1 MVAHSYIHYAMGAST
16 SSARLVRL
24 ERTNPELPRYQL
36 VSRLATGGM
45 AEVFLALMPGS
56 CGSTKPVVI
65 KRLWPELARDPEH
78 FQMFL
83 DEVRLSLSLHHPNVI
98 HAYESGNDGDFPYLA
113 MEYLDGQSFKHLLDR
128 VQGEGGL
135 SLPLSLK
142 VICDVLA
149 GLEYVHGLA
158 DLSGRPLHIVHC
170 DVSPQNVFVTC
181 DGAVKLI
188 DFGIAQS
195 AMTQN
200 PARSRGTK
208 GRMAYIAPEQ
218 IVGEAVDHRA
228 DLFSVG
234 VMLWE
239 AVVGQR
245 LWNGLT
251 DGEIIQRLLSQEP
264 PPRLPRGQ
272 GFPPGLAAICARA
285 LALDP
290 RERYGSAAEFESD
303 LTTISTGSMP
313 AQTRLLGGL
322 VTRVFAN
329 SRALSRTMIQQS
341 LPSDKIPSGP
351 TLTTSTKDLTA
362 HGENGDKRT
371 SSSSDERRPSGPLLA
386 TMHDDITQ
394 VGPLSPQ
401 GTQRARWRLR
411 IAALLL
417 LGTAGIA
424 GSSLLPKRAQEP
436 FAALVARAPG
446 LPAPSKAATAATAPP
461 QEAQAPAQPQ
471 PPSEEHRASPPA
483 SISFGHSIKSW
494 VTTAAGKHARPA
506 QTQASMASAEA
517 VRPSAQD
524 VFDTPM
530 RRVLPPRPARAI
542 DREDPYGP

>member
-1 MVAHSYIHYAMGAST
+1 MGAST
-16 SSARLVRL
+16 SSARLLRL

-36 VSRLATGGM
+36 VSRIATGGM

-56 CGSTKPVVI
+56 CGLTKPVVI

-83 DEVRLSLSLHHPNVI
+83 DEVRLSLCLHHPNVI

-113 MEYLDGQSFKHLLDR
+113 MEYLDGQSFKHILDR
-128 VQGEGGL
+128 VRGEGGL

-142 VICDVLA
+142 IICDVLA
-149 GLEYVHGLA
+149 GLDYVHGLA
-158 DLSGRPLHIVHC
+158 DLSGRPLRIVHC

-195 AMTQN
+195 AMSQH
-200 PARSRGTK
+200 PPRARGIK
-208 GRMAYIAPEQ
+208 GRMAYMAPEQ
-218 IVGEAVDHRA
+218 LVGESVDHRA

-239 AVVGQR
+239 AAVGQR
-245 LWNGLT
+245 LWHGLT
-251 DGEIIQRLLSQEP
+251 DGEVMQRLLSQEP
-264 PPRLPRGQ
+264 PPHLPRGL

-290 RERYGSAAEFESD
+290 NDRYASASEFESD
-303 LTTISTGSMP
+303 LAAVSTGSMP

-322 VTRVFAN
+322 VARVFAR

-341 LPSDKIPSGP
+341 LPSDGMPGGSPVANPEKELPAYSE
-351 TLTTSTKDLTA
+351 D
-362 HGENGDKRT
+362 GDRHRCDG
-371 SSSSDERRPSGPLLA
+371 SNERRPSGPFLA

-394 VGPLSPQ
+394 VVLPPPQ
-401 GTQRARWRLR
+401 PAHRTRRLPW
-411 IAALLL
+411 IAALLS
-417 LGTAGIA
+417 LGAAGLA
-424 GSSLLPKRAQEP
+424 GSLLLPEGAHER
-436 FAALVARAPG
+436 FATLVARPPSPPEPTPDKAVIGPT
-446 LPAPSKAATAATAPP
+446 APSQDP
-461 QEAQAPAQPQ
+461 QELVPVEPRVDEPRAGSQPSSVTVGY
-471 PPSEEHRASPPA
+471 P
-483 SISFGHSIKSW
+483 IKSW
-494 VTTAAGKHARPA
+494 TTAAFGRRFRPA
-506 QTQASMASAEA
+506 RAQASATNTEIVSP
-517 VRPSAQD
+517 RRQD

-530 RRVLPPRPARAI
+530 RQVLPSRLVHAI

>member
-1 MVAHSYIHYAMGAST
+1 MGASN

-83 DEVRLSLSLHHPNVI
+83 DEMRLSLCLHHPNVI

-113 MEYLDGQSFKHLLDR
+113 MEYLDGQSFKHILDR
-128 VQGEGGL
+128 VRGEGGL

-149 GLEYVHGLA
+149 GLDYVHGLV
-158 DLSGRPLHIVHC
+158 DLSGRSLHIVHC

-200 PARSRGTK
+200 PSRSRGTK
-208 GRMAYIAPEQ
+208 GRVAYIAPEQ

-251 DGEIIQRLLSQEP
+251 DGEIMQRLLSREP

-290 RERYGSAAEFESD
+290 SERYGTAAEFESD
-303 LTTISTGSMP
+303 LATISTGSMP

-322 VTRVFAN
+322 VTRVFAS

-341 LPSDKIPSGP
+341 LPCDQIPSAP
-351 TLTTSTKDLTA
+351 TLTTSTKDSTA
-362 HGENGDKRT
+362 HGENGDNRT

-394 VGPLSPQ
+394 VGPRPPR
-401 GTQRARWRLR
+401 GAARWRLR

-424 GSSLLPKRAQEP
+424 GSRLLPKRAQEP
-436 FAALVARAPG
+436 VAALAARAHG
-446 LPAPSKAATAATAPP
+446 LPEPAPSKAATAAPVPP
-461 QEAQAPAQPQ
+461 QEAQEPGQPQ
-471 PPSEEHRASPPA
+471 PPSEEHRATSPA
-483 SISFGHSIKSW
+483 SISVGHPIKSW

-517 VRPSAQD
+517 VPPRAQD
-524 VFDTPM
+524 VFDMPM
-530 RRVLPPRPARAI
+530 RRVLPARPARAI

>member
-1 MVAHSYIHYAMGAST
+1 
-16 SSARLVRL
+16 
-24 ERTNPELPRYQL
+24 
-36 VSRLATGGM
+36 M

-78 FQMFL
+78 LQMFV
-83 DEVRLSLSLHHPNVI
+83 DEVRLSLCLHHPNVI

-113 MEYLDGQSFKHLLDR
+113 MEYLDGQSFKHILDR
-128 VQGEGGL
+128 VRGEGGL

-149 GLEYVHGLA
+149 GLDYVHGLV
-158 DLSGRPLHIVHC
+158 DLSGRSLHIVHC

-181 DGAVKLI
+181 DGAIKLI

-200 PARSRGTK
+200 PPRSRGTK
-208 GRMAYIAPEQ
+208 GRLAYMAPEQ

-234 VMLWE
+234 AMLWE

-251 DGEIIQRLLSQEP
+251 DGEIMQRLLSREP

-303 LTTISTGSMP
+303 LATISTGSMP

-322 VTRVFAN
+322 VTRVFAS

-341 LPSDKIPSGP
+341 LPSDNLPSGP
-351 TLTTSTKDLTA
+351 SLTTSTKDVSA
-362 HGENGDKRT
+362 HDENGDKRA
-371 SSSSDERRPSGPLLA
+371 SASSDERRSSGTLLA
-386 TMHDDITQ
+386 TMHDDVTQ

-401 GTQRARWRLR
+401 GAQRARWRLPL
-411 IAALLL
+411 AALLL
-417 LGTAGIA
+417 LGTVGMA
-424 GSSLLPKRAQEP
+424 GSRLLPKRAQESL
-436 FAALVARAPG
+436 AALAATAPG
-446 LPAPSKAATAATAPP
+446 LREPAPSKAAPAATAPP
-461 QEAQAPAQPQ
+461 QKAEVPAQPQ
-471 PPSEEHRASPPA
+471 PLREEPRTSPSA
-483 SISFGHSIKSW
+483 SISVGHPIKTWGTPS
-494 VTTAAGKHARPA
+494 AGKHARPA
-506 QTQASMASAEA
+506 QTPASMASAEVA
-517 VRPSAQD
+517 PSTVQD

-530 RRVLPPRPARAI
+530 RRVLPARPARAI